1 MSILMLQVA
10 SIEAA
15 RLGHEYVG
23 PEHGLLA
30 VLRGDPAEAAREALE
45 EAGLTAAM
53 VEELLVAMQE
63 NRPRTAPNPGG
74 RAPNP
79 AWYGIAGRAEGF
91 AACLGT
97 GEPRPVD
104 LVLAMLWDDNSWLFA
119 EKQGV
124 SRDAVIAALSRR
136 GARLPSAP
144 PPPLDRREFTQKV
157 DFPRARLEAV
167 VALLSERH
175 PPGSG
180 PSFGFN
186 HNGKRSAWAVAED
199 GIDLQAIVDEVLAQG

>member
-10 SIEAA
+10 SVEAV
-15 RLGHEYVG
+15 RLDHDYVG

-30 VLRGDPAEAAREALE
+30 VLRGDPEEAARQALE
-45 EAGLTAAM
+45 EAGLTATM
-53 VEELLVAMQE
+53 VEEMLSKMQE
-63 NRPRTAPNPGG
+63 NRPRSALSSGR

-79 AWYGIAGRAEGF
+79 AWYGVAGRAEGF

-104 LVLAMLWDDNSWLFA
+104 LVLAMLWDTNAWLFA

-124 SRDAVIAALSRR
+124 SREAVAAALSRR
-136 GARLPSAP
+136 GAQLPSAP
-144 PPPLDRREFTQKV
+144 PPPLDDREFTQKV
-157 DFPRARLEAV
+157 DFPRARLDAV

-199 GIDLQAIVDEVLAQG
+199 GIDLQGIVDEVVAKG